1 MLGFMWWIL
10 IGLVAG
16 MLARLLMPGRQP
28 MGWVLTIV
36 LGLAG
41 SLVGGFISSILFG
54 EDPTEPGFHPA
65 GLIMSTV
72 GAVLVLILYSYVQK
86 RRVAGP

>member
-28 MGWVLTIV
+28 MGLVLTIV
-36 LGLAG
+36 LGLTG
-41 SLVGGFISSILFG
+41 SLVGGFISSMLFR
-54 EDPTEPGFHPA
+54 EDPTDPGFQPA
-65 GLIMSTV
+65 GLIMSTL
-72 GAVLVLILYSYVQK
+72 GAVLVLVIYSYLQK